1 MVYENPERVAFE
13 REVEFIST
21 FIELMRLRMS
31 DRPINFE
38 VKNNAPAGT
47 TIAPL
52 VFITQVENA
61 FKHGIRG
68 NQGYIHVH
76 IQASD
81 QIGVIKAKIRNSN
94 YPKSHDDKSGHGVG
108 LVQVQRRLD
117 LVYPDRY
124 VWNKGVDTERNE
136 YYSILTIHTK

>member
-1 MVYENPERVAFE
+1 M
-13 REVEFIST
+13 T
-21 FIELMRLRMS
+21 FDTHIDNCRQM
-31 DRPINFE
+31 P
-38 VKNNAPAGT
+38 
-47 TIAPL
+47 IAPYIL
-52 VFITQVENA
+52 VSLVENA

-81 QIGVIKAKIRNSN
+81 QIGVIKAEIRNSN